1 MEKFPEHYKKP
12 QLLDVTK
19 AVVTGWTAACSN
31 GDNASTGCS
40 LGGHFAKFDGGFI
53 PPEVL
58 QQGF

>member
-19 AVVTGWTAACSN
+19 AAVTGWTAACSP
-31 GDNASTGCS
+31 GDSASTSCS
-40 LGGHFAKFDGGFI
+40 IGGHFAKLDEGFI